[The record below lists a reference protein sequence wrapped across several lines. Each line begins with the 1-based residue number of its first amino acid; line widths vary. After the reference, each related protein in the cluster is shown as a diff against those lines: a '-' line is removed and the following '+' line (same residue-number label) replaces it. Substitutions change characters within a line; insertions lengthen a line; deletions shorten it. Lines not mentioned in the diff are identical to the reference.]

1 MENKAQ
7 IILSTDNLYGVVEM
21 ERLYYETQARLNVIN
36 VMIQQDMADTD
47 MYKKYWEEYLS
58 YLKTYEEFKDIF
70 TQKNGLDKYENKSWR
85 LDFANS
91 KIILE

>member
-1 MENKAQ
+1 MENKEQ

-36 VMIQQDMADTD
+36 VMIQQNMADTD
-47 MYKKYWEEYLS
+47 IYKKYWEEYLS
-58 YLKTYEEFKDIF
+58 YLKTFEEFKDTF
-70 TQKNGLDKYENKSWR
+70 AQKNGLDKYENKSWR
-85 LDFANS
+85 LDFANN

>member
-1 MENKAQ
+1 MENKEQ
-7 IILSTDNLYGVVEM
+7 IIISTDGLYGVIEM

-47 MYKKYWEEYLS
+47 LYKKYWEEYLS

-70 TQKNGLDKYENKSWR
+70 IQKNELDKYGNKTWR
-85 LDFANS
+85 LDFANNR
-91 KIILE
+91 IILE